1 MIKLVYTPDITE
13 QSSKSAAYLY
23 QSDNVDDECE
33 VEIEV
38 DEYFTCDNWEDELYG
53 SY

>member
-1 MIKLVYTPDITE
+1 MITLIYTPDITQ
-13 QSSKSAAYLY
+13 QSSRSAACPY
-23 QSDNVDDECE
+23 QSDNADDECE

-38 DEYFTCDNWEDELYG
+38 DEYFTCDKWEDELYG